1 MGIDLYCNNKSFFT
15 SYPGWNE
22 IRLNI
27 IKATFQYIQ
36 KKFVEDIDIN
46 KHKYE
51 DYDYDEDIVDSSS
64 YRYYL
69 NAIKELIDELNEIN
83 NTKDSLS
90 EVKIDNT
97 ITIFTHLCHNLNL
110 MNAFNYFEIGGLIA
124 LCRQNDCDG
133 YYTPGNS
140 LDICILFDIIKDT
153 IMMHNIF
160 IYDCI
165 YISKN
170 NLYDLFQESYATVN
184 KVIIS

>member
-15 SYPGWNE
+15 SYSGWNE
-22 IRLNI
+22 IRVNI
-27 IKATFQYIQ
+27 ITITFKYIQ
-36 KKFVEDIDIN
+36 KKFVEDNYKNNLD
-46 KHKYE
+46 E
-51 DYDYDEDIVDSSS
+51 YDEDIVDSSS
-64 YRYYL
+64 YWYYM

-97 ITIFTHLCHNLNL
+97 ITIFTRLCHNLNI

-153 IMMHNIF
+153 VMMHNIF
-160 IYDCI
+160 IYDFI
-165 YISKN
+165 YTSKN
-170 NLYDLFQESYATVN
+170 NLYDLFQESYTTVN

>member
-15 SYPGWNE
+15 SYSGWNE
-22 IRLNI
+22 IRVNI
-27 IKATFQYIQ
+27 ITITFKYIQ
-36 KKFVEDIDIN
+36 KKFLEDNYKNNLD
-46 KHKYE
+46 E
-51 DYDYDEDIVDSSS
+51 YDEDIVDSSS
-64 YRYYL
+64 YWYYM

-97 ITIFTHLCHNLNL
+97 ITIFTRLCHNLNI

-153 IMMHNIF
+153 VMMHNIF
-160 IYDCI
+160 IYDFI
-165 YISKN
+165 YTSKN
-170 NLYDLFQESYATVN
+170 NLYDLFQESYTTVN